1 VSGPG
6 YQDLPGNLPVP
17 EDDGAAAHLPG
28 QPLPHLVLRATAGPP
43 VDLSALGSRPGRPR
57 AVLFV
62 YPRTGQPGV
71 PLPPGWD
78 GIPGARGCTPEAC
91 GFRDAHADLAGL
103 GADVYGLSSQDTEY
117 QAELAERLG
126 LPFPVLSDPELELAG
141 LLGLPTFTA
150 GGEPLFKRLTM
161 IVSAG
166 AVEHVFYP
174 VFPPDGHAAEV
185 AAWLSQAG

>member
-1 VSGPG
+1 MSGPG
-6 YQDLPGNLPVP
+6 YQDLPGDLPVP
-17 EDDGAAAHLPG
+17 EDDGAAAQLAGRVLP
-28 QPLPHLVLRATAGPP
+28 PLVLRATAGAP
-43 VDLSALGSRPGRPR
+43 VNLSALGSPPGRPR
-57 AVLFV
+57 AVLYV

-78 GIPGARGCTPEAC
+78 EIPGARGCTPESC
-91 GFRDAHADLAGL
+91 GFRDAHQDLAGL

-126 LPFPVLSDPELELAG
+126 LPFPVLSDPGLELAG

-150 GGEPLFKRLTM
+150 GGERLYKRLTM
-161 IVSAG
+161 IVSG
-166 AVEHVFYP
+166 GSVEHVFYP